1 MSRSERSYRRRV
13 LRPLFALAAIAAFG
27 VVLVPTGSAKPPAS
41 GIKLYDVCLQGGT
54 SACNSWTSGGG
65 TVSTISGANPQ
76 VTLNI
81 HNESGSNTTLGSL
94 NLTMPSGITLQSVT
108 DPNASTSTATTL
120 QMRNLNLAPGAVYP
134 VTFTIAAPNACGTV
148 QWSVAAKQSNDFNGT
163 GNDFQLEQ
171 SSGLTTLI
179 TSGCQLVWIDQPASA
194 DQSTPITDTPFT
206 SSGANVH
213 SVTVAL
219 EDSQSNVVSV
229 NTGTAT
235 LAVSGNFDACGTG
248 CNPAFTGLTST
259 TFQNGEA
266 TFPTFQS
273 AFTGVNFSAT
283 ATAFGLSTSASSP
296 SFVIEPNGIDCIG
309 QDPCVLNTTINNSGV
324 GISGNGGNFLFLAV
338 SSTTIPSDV
347 LTTGG
352 GCANFKGTG
361 LTFQE
366 FDSRNGNGTLDVTLT
381 IPNSQLKAAYGPNHG
396 NPSIP
401 ICAGAR
407 RLDSQD
413 NPIDCHTD
421 VQNGV
426 PGFADTTV
434 DPTTHLVTGN
444 QSTAVCGSDGY
455 WWGILGNFQD
465 PNPPYDSNQIPLITS
480 WGGTT
485 TSNSRTITTHIP
497 AGWDYKGGG

>member
-259 TFQNGEA
+259 TFQNGVA

-273 AFTGVNFSAT
+273 MYTGTGFTAT
-283 ATAFGLSTSASSP
+283 ASAFGLSTPASSP
-296 SFVIEPNGIDCIG
+296 SFVIEPNGVDCAG
-309 QDPCVLNTTINNSGV
+309 QDPCQLSGTA
-324 GISGNGGNFLFLAV
+324 GNGLIDISANGGNFLFLALGGAQ
-338 SSTTIPSDV
+338 IPGSV
-347 LTTGG
+347 TAPGG
-352 GCANFKGTG
+352 GCAYFKGTG
-361 LTFQE
+361 ANFQE
-366 FDSRNGNGTLDVTLT
+366 TDARNGNGTLDITLS
-381 IPNSQLKAAYGPNHG
+381 IKNKDLKQVYGPNYG
-396 NPSIP
+396 QPNVP
-401 ICAGAR
+401 ICVGAR
-407 RLDSQD
+407 RLDASH
-413 NPIDCHTD
+413 NPIDCQNDPNGGWADRTLATD
-421 VQNGV
+421 GTFQG
-426 PGFADTTV
+426 GY
-434 DPTTHLVTGN
+434 GK
-444 QSTAVCGSDGY
+444 AVCGLDGY
-455 WWGILGNFQD
+455 WWGVLGTFQD
-465 PNPPYDSNQIPLITS
+465 PDPPFDSSLIPLITG
-480 WGGTT
+480 WGSSPDGVY
-485 TSNSRTITTHIP
+485 RTFTMHVP
-497 AGWDYKGGG
+497 SQWDYKGGG